1 MTLLIE
7 KILFHLINYSSS
19 YLIYVGTT
27 IISIEYLF
35 RRKWIKSIILFLIGL
50 VWVGSYYSLVSFLGQ
65 LGVDSFHEVHNF
77 DVQEAIFWFETFFFQ
92 FEFYISLRKFIFY
105 NIILLIIYFFITTF
119 IFLLKVSKKNCIYL
133 KKSLAIIFI
142 FFPSIKPHGVP
153 LICFLKTLTHLFKL
167 GIILII

>member
-92 FEFYISLRKFIFY
+92 FFM
-105 NIILLIIYFFITTF
+105 
-119 IFLLKVSKKNCIYL
+119 VSGRL
-133 KKSLAIIFI
+133 FGSRRE
-142 FFPSIKPHGVP
+142 GQE
-153 LICFLKTLTHLFKL
+153 FLKNQKNHTNHCCLSVSEK
-167 GIILII
+167 